1 MIGFEEASRLL
12 RENVAALPAEPVTIE
27 EAAGRFLAKDL
38 LARFDAPRSNV
49 SAMDGYAVRAGTLE
63 NGVPFKVLGQARP
76 GMPFGGEVGVREA
89 VRIFT
94 GAAVPKGADCV
105 VMQEYARAEGDT
117 VSFEEGHGPTRHIRK
132 AGSDFCEGDV
142 LLARGTRL
150 TPRAMVAAAAA
161 DRASIEVSIQP
172 RVAIIATGDELVS
185 PGEAHATANAIPESA
200 SHGVA
205 ALCEAMGG
213 TVVLRLTGRD
223 ELGLLTDLA
232 SEALA
237 TADLVVVT
245 GGASVGDHDLA
256 RPMFEALGLEL
267 VFAKV
272 AIKPGKPVW
281 LGKVGDK
288 PVLGLPGNPT
298 SAMVTA
304 RLFLQPL
311 LAAMQGG
318 EAAANL
324 QFLPMPCAAALP
336 EAGGRETFIRAIA
349 TPEGLT
355 PAQNQESGAQ
365 APLAQSDWL
374 IRRPAG
380 SPATARGETVS
391 ALAF

>member
-12 RENVAALPAEPVTIE
+12 RENVTGLPAETVTLE
-27 EAAGRFLAKDL
+27 EAAGRFLAEDL
-38 LARFDAPRSNV
+38 LARFDAPRSDV
-49 SAMDGYAVRAGTLE
+49 SAMDGYAVRSDTLE
-63 NGVPFKVLGQARP
+63 NHVSVKVLGQARP
-76 GMPFGGEVGVREA
+76 GMPFDGAVGAREA
-89 VRIFT
+89 LRIFT

-117 VSFEEGHGPTRHIRK
+117 VSFEEGHGPARHIRK
-132 AGSDFCEGDV
+132 AGSDFRIGDV
-142 LLARGTRL
+142 LLHQGTHL

-161 DRASIEVSIQP
+161 DHAKIKVCKQP
-172 RVAIIATGDELVS
+172 RVAIIATGDELVL

-213 TVVLRLTGRD
+213 LAVLRLRGRD
-223 ELGLLTDLA
+223 ELGQLTELA
-232 SEALA
+232 RKALA
-237 TADLVVVT
+237 AADLVVVT

-256 RPMFEALGLEL
+256 RPMFDALGLEL

-281 LGKVGDK
+281 LGKVGGK

-298 SAMVTA
+298 SGMVTA

-318 EAAANL
+318 DAAAHL
-324 QFLPMPCAAALP
+324 QFLPMPCASALP
-336 EAGGRETFIRAIA
+336 ETGGRKTFIRATA
-349 TPEGLT
+349 TSEGLV

-365 APLAQSDWL
+365 APLAQSNWL

-380 SPATARGETVS
+380 SPATTPGEIVS

>member
-12 RENVAALPAEPVTIE
+12 RESVRVLPAETVPLE
-27 EAAGRFLAKDL
+27 EAAGRFLTEGLA
-38 LARFDAPRSNV
+38 ARFDAPRTDV

-63 NGVPFKVLGQARP
+63 NGAPLKVLGQARP
-76 GMPFGGEVGVREA
+76 GMPFDCEIGTGEA

-94 GAAVPKGADCV
+94 GAAIPKGADCV
-105 VMQEYARAEGDT
+105 VMQEYARAEGDS
-117 VSFEEGHGPTRHIRK
+117 VSFEEGHGPARHIRK

-142 LLARGTRL
+142 LLHQGTRL

-161 DRASIEVSIQP
+161 DRASIEVCIQP

-205 ALCEAMGG
+205 ALCEAIGG
-213 TVVLRLTGRD
+213 TVVLRLRGRD
-223 ELGLLTDLA
+223 ELGPLTDLA

-237 TADLVVVT
+237 AADLVVVT

-256 RPMFEALGLEL
+256 RPMFEELGLKL

-281 LGKVGDK
+281 LGKVGEK

-304 RLFLQPL
+304 RLFLHPL

-318 EAAANL
+318 DAASHL
-324 QFLPMPCAAALP
+324 EFLPMPCAAALP
-336 EAGGRETFIRAIA
+336 ETGGRETFIRATA
-349 TPEGLT
+349 TPEGLV

-374 IRRPAG
+374 IRRAAG
-380 SPATARGETVS
+380 SPETTPGELVR
-391 ALAF
+391 ALSF

>member
-12 RENVAALPAEPVTIE
+12 RESVTALPAETVPLV
-27 EAAGRFLAKDL
+27 EAAGRYLAEDL
-38 LARFDAPRSNV
+38 VARFDAPRSDV
-49 SAMDGYAVRAGTLE
+49 SAMDGYAVRADILE
-63 NGVPFKVLGQARP
+63 NSLPLKVLGQARP
-76 GMPFGGEVGVREA
+76 GMPFDGIVGACAA

-94 GAAVPKGADCV
+94 GAAVPTGADCV
-105 VMQEYARAEGDT
+105 VMQEYTRTKGDMVSIKEGYGPARY
-117 VSFEEGHGPTRHIRK
+117 IRK
-132 AGSDFCEGDV
+132 AGSDFRDGDV
-142 LLARGTRL
+142 LLRLGTRL
-150 TPRAMVAAAAA
+150 TARAMVAAAAA
-161 DRASIEVSIQP
+161 DRASIELNRQP

-185 PGEAHATANAIPESA
+185 PGEAHVTANAIPESA
-200 SHGVA
+200 SHGVT

-213 TVVLRLTGRD
+213 VVALRLRGRD
-223 ELGLLTDLA
+223 ELGQLTELA
-232 SEALA
+232 RKALA
-237 TADLVVVT
+237 AADLVVVI
-245 GGASVGDHDLA
+245 GGASVGDRDLA
-256 RPMFEALGLEL
+256 RPMFEGLNLEII
-267 VFAKV
+267 FAKV

-281 LGKVGDK
+281 FGKVGGK

-318 EAAANL
+318 DAAANL
-324 QFLPMPCAAALP
+324 QFLPMPCDAALP
-336 EAGGRETFIRAIA
+336 STADRETFIRATA
-349 TPEGLT
+349 SPDGLV

-380 SPATARGETVS
+380 SPATVPGEIVS

>member
-1 MIGFEEASRLL
+1 MIGFEESSRLL
-12 RENVAALPAEPVTIE
+12 RENVVALPAETVPLE
-27 EAAGRFLAKDL
+27 EAAGRFLAEDL
-38 LARFDAPRSNV
+38 AARFDTPRSDV

-63 NGVPFKVLGQARP
+63 NGVSLKVIGKARP
-76 GMPFGGEVGVREA
+76 GTPFDGAIGAREA

-94 GAAVPKGADCV
+94 GAAVPDGADCV
-105 VMQEYARAEGDT
+105 VMQEYARAEGDA
-117 VSFEEGHGPTRHIRK
+117 VILLEGHGPECHIRK

-142 LLARGTRL
+142 LLLRGTRL
-150 TPRAMVAAAAA
+150 TPRTMVAAAAA
-161 DRASIEVSIQP
+161 DRASVEVSRQP

-205 ALCEAMGG
+205 ALCEAIGG
-213 TVVLRLTGRD
+213 TVVLRLRGRD
-223 ELGLLTDLA
+223 ELGQLTDLA
-232 SEALA
+232 GQALA
-237 TADLVVVT
+237 AADLVVVT

-256 RPMFEALGLEL
+256 RPMFAALGLEL
-267 VFAKV
+267 VFARV

-304 RLFLQPL
+304 RLLLQPL

-318 EAAANL
+318 DAAAHL
-324 QFLPMPCAAALP
+324 GFLPMPCAAALP
-336 EAGGRETFIRAIA
+336 ETGGRETFVRATA
-349 TPEGLT
+349 TSEGLV
-355 PAQNQESGAQ
+355 PAKNQQSGAQ

-380 SPATARGETVS
+380 SPSTAPGEIVS

>member
-1 MIGFEEASRLL
+1 MIGFEKASRLL
-12 RENVAALPAEPVTIE
+12 RENAATLPAETLSLE
-27 EAAGRFLAKDL
+27 KAAGRFLAEDL
-38 LARFDAPRSNV
+38 IARIDAPRTDV
-49 SAMDGYAVRAGTLE
+49 SVMDGYAVRADTLE
-63 NGVPFKVLGQARP
+63 KLVPLRMAGQARP
-76 GMPFGGEVGVREA
+76 GTPFDGVLGAGET

-94 GAAVPKGADCV
+94 GAPVPKGADCV
-105 VMQEYARAEGDT
+105 VMQEYARREGDS
-117 VSFEEGHGPTRHIRK
+117 VRFEKGYGPARHIRK
-132 AGSDFCEGDV
+132 AGSDFRKGE
-142 LLARGTRL
+142 LILRRGTCL

-161 DRASIEVSIQP
+161 DRATIEVSRRP

-185 PGEAHATANAIPESA
+185 PGEAHATSNAIPESA

-205 ALCEAMGG
+205 GLCEAMGG
-213 TVVLRLTGRD
+213 KVVLRLRGHD
-223 ELGLLTDLA
+223 ELGELTSLA
-232 SEALA
+232 SAALA
-237 TADLVVVT
+237 AADLVVVT

-256 RPMFEALGLEL
+256 RPMFDMLGLEL
-267 VFAKV
+267 VFATV

-298 SAMVTA
+298 SALVAA

-318 EAAANL
+318 DAAANL

-336 EAGGRETFIRAIA
+336 ETGRRETFIRATA
-349 TPEGLT
+349 TPEGLV

-374 IRRPAG
+374 IRRQAG
-380 SPATARGETVS
+380 SRATELGETIN
-391 ALAF
+391 ALLF